1 MDSILGPAQ
10 WVTRSGIAMAAAEMI
25 AIAQIQ
31 YLAGELP
38 YAASVAIKN
47 ENKFKNKNK
56 NLGPTPALPRS
67 ILFNFVKIMSL
78 ACLSF
83 IFLIHKVRVG
93 HLP

>member
-38 YAASVAIKN
+38 YVASVAIKN
-47 ENKFKNKNK
+47 ENKFKNK